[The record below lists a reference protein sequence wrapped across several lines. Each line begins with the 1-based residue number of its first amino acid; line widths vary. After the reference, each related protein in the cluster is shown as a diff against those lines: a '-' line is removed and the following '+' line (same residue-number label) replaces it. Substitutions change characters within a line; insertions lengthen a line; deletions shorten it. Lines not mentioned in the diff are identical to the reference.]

1 MATFQWMGGLTWPKA
16 SVAEPLA
23 MVDAVGGGRFVDLCR
38 LRGTANRLLN
48 QARIQMVAA
57 LLPDLAI
64 APASVLG
71 EESSG

>member
-1 MATFQWMGGLTWPKA
+1 MGGLTWPKA
-16 SVAEPLA
+16 SVAEPLGMA
-23 MVDAVGGGRFVDLCR
+23 DAVGGARFVDLCR
-38 LRGTANRLLN
+38 LRGTANRFLN

-71 EESSG
+71 ESSG